1 MMVGNAAS
9 SKAAYQ
15 QAQRSAGFCRGLGA
29 TLIELSGEDRVSF
42 LHNLCTADIKGL
54 KVGEGCELFFT
65 DVKGRTIGFGYVFA
79 SDHSLLLSTAA
90 DQAKI
95 LLPHLNRYQI
105 REDVQC
111 LDHSRKWQQWALCG
125 PKAESLC
132 EEILGLKIDS
142 GNLCFAQTTWE
153 NIGLRCCRTD
163 VFGLPGFLLQIES
176 ETADSLA
183 EALAGEASECD
194 VAIFDFLRIRAGSPV
209 FSQDVSPKNFPQ
221 EIDRD
226 ARAISFN
233 KGCYLGQETIARIDA
248 MGQVHRL
255 LRQLAVSDAD
265 PLPVA
270 GDSLTAAGK
279 SAGHFTSV
287 GRNPEDG
294 QIVALGLL
302 RRAYAEPGF
311 EIAFNSGTV
320 KVV

>member
-1 MMVGNAAS
+1 MTVGNAAS
-9 SKAAYQ
+9 MKAAYQ

-29 TLIELSGEDRVSF
+29 TLIELSGQDRVSF

-65 DVKGRTIGFGYVFA
+65 DVQGRTIGFGYVFA

-90 DQAKI
+90 DQAEV
-95 LLPHLNRYQI
+95 LLPHLDRYQI

-111 LDHSRKWQQWALCG
+111 MDHSREWQQWALCG
-125 PKAESLC
+125 PKSESVC
-132 EEILGLKIDS
+132 EEILSLKIGS

-153 NIGLRCCRTD
+153 GIQLRCCRTD
-163 VFGLPGFLLQIES
+163 VFGLPGLLLQIES

-183 EALAGEASECD
+183 EALAKESSECD
-194 VAIFDFLRIRAGSPV
+194 VAVFDFLRIRAGSPV
-209 FSQDVSPKNFPQ
+209 FSRDISPKNFPQ

-226 ARAISFN
+226 TRAISFN

-248 MGQVHRL
+248 IGQVHRL

-270 GDSLTAAGK
+270 GDPLTADGK

-287 GRNPEDG
+287 GCNPENG
-294 QIVALGLL
+294 QIVALGIL
-302 RRAYAEPGF
+302 RRAYAESGF
-311 EIAFNSGTV
+311 ELAFNSGSV

>member
-1 MMVGNAAS
+1 MTVGNAAS

-29 TLIELSGEDRVSF
+29 TLIELSGQDRVSF

-65 DVKGRTIGFGYVFA
+65 DVQGRTIGFGYVFA

-90 DQAKI
+90 DQAEV
-95 LLPHLNRYQI
+95 LLPHLDRYQI
-105 REDVQC
+105 REDIQC

-125 PKAESLC
+125 PMAESLC
-132 EEILGLKIDS
+132 EERLSLKIDS

-153 NIGLRCCRTD
+153 NIELRCCRTD

-183 EALAGEASECD
+183 DALAAEAIECD

-248 MGQVHRL
+248 IGQVHRL

-270 GDSLTAAGK
+270 GDPLTADGK

-287 GRNPEDG
+287 GCNPENG
-294 QIVALGLL
+294 QIVALGIL
-302 RRAYAEPGF
+302 RRAYAESGF
-311 EIAFNSGTV
+311 ELAFNSGSV